1 MGAGRT
7 VTALRVDEPGYF
19 VVITAD
25 GEEIAESK
33 RLVPAGRDPT
43 RDERIVNEL
52 RAGMGPTCDV
62 VFRPTYG
69 FR

>member
-1 MGAGRT
+1 MGPF

-25 GEEIAESK
+25 GEEIPES
-33 RLVPAGRDPT
+33 RRRVPEGRDP
-43 RDERIVNEL
+43 RHDKRIVNDL
-52 RAGMGPTCDV
+52 RALMGPTCEV
-62 VFRPTYG
+62 VFRPRDG

>member
-1 MGAGRT
+1 M
-7 VTALRVDEPGYF
+7 TALRVDEPGYF

-25 GEEIAESK
+25 GEEIPESK
-33 RLVPAGRDPT
+33 RHVTEGRDPS
-43 RDERIVNEL
+43 RDERIVNDL

-62 VFRPTYG
+62 VFRPAHG